1 MKEYRQESR
10 TKLLNCAKEEFLAM
24 GFEKAS
30 LRRICQKAGVTTGA
44 VYFFFRNK
52 EDLFCQIVSDTAKE
66 LSALGNA
73 LLEREFHEP
82 ETGADCDA
90 RLMEFLYR
98 RKDEILLLLEKS
110 AGTRY
115 ASYSEELYGQ
125 MRKMFFL
132 FFQRFG
138 NRAEN
143 PELIRILVEMRMKGF
158 LELLKGDYT
167 MEQILR
173 LAQQIGIYADGGFRQ
188 LTAGQNQVTD
198 MEN

>member
-1 MKEYRQESR
+1 
-10 TKLLNCAKEEFLAM
+10 
-24 GFEKAS
+24 
-30 LRRICQKAGVTTGA
+30 
-44 VYFFFRNK
+44 
-52 EDLFCQIVSDTAKE
+52 
-66 LSALGNA
+66 
-73 LLEREFHEP
+73 
-82 ETGADCDA
+82 
-90 RLMEFLYR
+90 MEFLYL
-98 RKDEILLLLEKS
+98 RKDKILLLLEKS

-125 MRKMFFL
+125 MRKMFSL

-138 NRAEN
+138 NRAAD

>member
-10 TKLLNCAKEEFLAM
+10 TKLLNCAKEEFLVM

-30 LRRICQKAGVTTGA
+30 LRCICQKAGVTTGA
-44 VYFFFRNK
+44 VYLFFRNK
-52 EDLFCQIVSDTAKE
+52 EDLFGQIVSETAKE

-115 ASYSEELYGQ
+115 ASFSEELYGQ
-125 MRKMFFL
+125 MRKMFSL
-132 FFQRFG
+132 FFQKFG
-138 NRAEN
+138 GISAD
-143 PELIRILVEMRMKGF
+143 PELIRILVEIRMKEF
-158 LELLKGDYT
+158 LELLKGDYS
-167 MEQILR
+167 MEELLR
-173 LAQQIGIYADGGFRQ
+173 LTRQIGIYADGGFRQ
-188 LTAGQNQVTD
+188 LTAGQNHDTD
-198 MEN
+198 MKN